1 MKLLEENYEINFS
14 KVNFL
19 ERKTKIEHK
28 KTIICGASKVGKSY
42 LVYDFLSNFK
52 SEEYLYIDFF
62 DLRNSNIDKELSL
75 LDDFISLKDIKV
87 LVLENFNNQCKI
99 PNCKNIILTSQK
111 SIEYKNFKKIELF
124 ALDFEEYLLF
134 DNKHQ
139 NITQSFNNFLKYGN
153 LPLSINTEEH
163 KKISKMQDIIK
174 MNSKDDTSYEI
185 LKILIE
191 NIDEKKSIFQLFNQL
206 KSKIKISKDRFY
218 EECKELE
225 DKNSIFF
232 VGKYNQEKSLKKIY
246 SYNYAFLGAISF
258 SKKFKQEFA
267 NMIFLELLKEKKTI
281 YYLDNIDFYIK
292 EDNLAIVCIP
302 FFNIDLNSNLLKKII
317 KNALELNIE
326 KIEIIT
332 ISNNQKIDNK
342 KINIETIVFY
352 EWALI

>member
-19 ERKTKIEHK
+19 ERKTKIENK

-99 PNCKNIILTSQK
+99 PNCENIILTSQK

-191 NIDEKKSIFQLFNQL
+191 NIDETIELIKKVNKKFQEKHEDKIRGDIKVLGVNSLNSSGVTIRVIGMAVPLSQWEMEREL
-206 KSKIKISKDRFY
+206 RKEIKI
-218 EECKELE
+218 E
-225 DKNSIFF
+225 
-232 VGKYNQEKSLKKIY
+232 
-246 SYNYAFLGAISF
+246 
-258 SKKFKQEFA
+258 
-267 NMIFLELLKEKKTI
+267 
-281 YYLDNIDFYIK
+281 LDNVGI
-292 EDNLAIVCIP
+292 EIP
-302 FFNIDLNSNLLKKII
+302 YPKTKII
-317 KNALELNIE
+317 KN
-326 KIEIIT
+326 
-332 ISNNQKIDNK
+332 D
-342 KINIETIVFY
+342 
-352 EWALI
+352 